1 MIKFKVKTVVT
12 DNTGEF
18 SVLLVD
24 EEEKKTLPIS
34 IGALEAQNI
43 AIPLQEVNPPR
54 PLTHDLLKSA
64 IEALGGKIEEIVITD
79 LKDNTYYAE
88 IHIKQDGRLITLDAR
103 PSDAIALAVRC
114 DMPIYIDIK
123 LTEFTY
129 DVS

>member
-1 MIKFKVKTVVT
+1 M
-12 DNTGEF
+12 
-18 SVLLVD
+18 
-24 EEEKKTLPIS
+24 PIA

-43 AIPLQEVNPPR
+43 AIPIQGVNPPR

>member
-1 MIKFKVKTVVT
+1 MIKFKVKTIVT

-24 EEEKKTLPIS
+24 EEEKKTLPIA

-43 AIPLQEVNPPR
+43 AIPIQGVNPPR